1 MWRETVEDDEILPII
16 IGREEPIFED
26 RLRYSYG
33 KLGAVLLSWRGSR
46 QYVYEPGTTMP
57 VRDSIAD
64 CLVSGFDAHFNPNF
78 LEGRRLARFSSGVL
92 ALVPSTARIGDI
104 AIHSTNARHWHR
116 QPFLLRPCPQ
126 VQEPVAEEKI
136 RGRFEKYQNNDDEK
150 QNKLRRLEF
159 DVSKFPISHCT
170 YVGPTFLYGTEFMEW
185 TNDEG
190 VISEVEVTRWFNAM
204 TFPVPMTIYTIH

>member
-1 MWRETVEDDEILPII
+1 
-16 IGREEPIFED
+16 
-26 RLRYSYG
+26 
-33 KLGAVLLSWRGSR
+33 
-46 QYVYEPGTTMP
+46 
-57 VRDSIAD
+57 
-64 CLVSGFDAHFNPNF
+64 
-78 LEGRRLARFSSGVL
+78 
-92 ALVPSTARIGDI
+92 
-104 AIHSTNARHWHR
+104 
-116 QPFLLRPCPQ
+116 